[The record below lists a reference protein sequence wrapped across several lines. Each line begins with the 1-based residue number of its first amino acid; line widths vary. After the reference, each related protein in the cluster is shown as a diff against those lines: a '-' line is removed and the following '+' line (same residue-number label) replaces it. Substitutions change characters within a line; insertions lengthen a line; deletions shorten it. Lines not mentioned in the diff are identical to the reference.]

1 MARIRQVQKGSI
13 PNLLRQ
19 VSCRI
24 GIGCRSTKAVPRK
37 VLTRTARHSPVSGI
51 QCFQFKVLVDY
62 SVDKGAKS
70 CNLVSS
76 CSRSR
81 GSFFKFKFVGETF
94 SEIGVCWKYGSE
106 ETTILQMLDG
116 ASISGGTL
124 PAKLTEECLSTNRS
138 PNDSSRGKLG
148 MGRVRGLYPSLQW
161 SRPVVLTWSVDGVS
175 NDRRSF
181 S

>member
-1 MARIRQVQKGSI
+1 MARIRKVQKGSI

-19 VSCRI
+19 VSCRL
-24 GIGCRSTKAVPRK
+24 GSDSRSTKAVPRK
-37 VLTRTARHSPVSGI
+37 VLTRTGRHSTLSWI
-51 QCFQFKVLVDY
+51 QSFQFKVLVGY

-116 ASISGGTL
+116 ASISGEVL
-124 PAKLTEECLSTNRS
+124 YQ
-138 PNDSSRGKLG
+138 PN
-148 MGRVRGLYPSLQW
+148 
-161 SRPVVLTWSVDGVS
+161 
-175 NDRRSF
+175 
-181 S
+181 

>member
-1 MARIRQVQKGSI
+1 MARIRKVQKGSI

-19 VSCRI
+19 VSCRL
-24 GIGCRSTKAVPRK
+24 GSDVAVPRRYHERYQ
-37 VLTRTARHSPVSGI
+37 LGTARHSPLSGI
-51 QCFQFKVLVDY
+51 QCFQFKVLVGY

-116 ASISGGTL
+116 ASISGEVL
-124 PAKLTEECLSTNRS
+124 YH
-138 PNDSSRGKLG
+138 PN
-148 MGRVRGLYPSLQW
+148 
-161 SRPVVLTWSVDGVS
+161 
-175 NDRRSF
+175 
-181 S
+181 